1 MHSFHQSRGRI
12 LFEVFCA
19 LTVAASC
26 LAAWTQTGAWAL
38 LPASAATALYGLV
51 HLFDLRRPR
60 PATSVE
66 PQRIAFDDDTPSD
79 HPAEA
84 YGEEPRVAEEPL
96 VAEEPEA
103 AEPALEAEPAIPKT
117 PRAARPR
124 RTKTMR
130 KGGRRAAD
138 ESEPVTA
145 AAPGPRQEDEASSPI
160 PFDEA
165 AHSNI
170 EPLFE
175 PEPFVRMP
183 RPAFGRKA
191 G

>member
-12 LFEVFCA
+12 LFEVVCA

-26 LAAWTQTGAWAL
+26 YGTWTQTGAWAL
-38 LPASAATALYGLV
+38 LPAAAVAALYGLV
-51 HLFDLRRPR
+51 HLFDLRPSR
-60 PATSVE
+60 PARAAE
-66 PQRIAFDDDTPSD
+66 PQRISLDETPGD
-79 HPAEA
+79 YPADVVSVQQA
-84 YGEEPRVAEEPL
+84 M

-103 AEPALEAEPAIPKT
+103 TEPVLEAEPAKPKT
-117 PRAARPR
+117 PRATKPR

-130 KGGRRAAD
+130 KGGRRADD
-138 ESEPVTA
+138 ETA
-145 AAPGPRQEDEASSPI
+145 AAVVPAPREEAEAASPT
-160 PFDEA
+160 PFDET

>member
-1 MHSFHQSRGRI
+1 MHSFHHSRGRI

-19 LTVAASC
+19 LTVGASC
-26 LAAWTQTGAWAL
+26 YGAWTQTGAWAL
-38 LPASAATALYGLV
+38 LPAAAVAALYGLV
-51 HLFDLRRPR
+51 HLFDLRRAKPVT
-60 PATSVE
+60 AVE
-66 PQRIAFDDDTPSD
+66 PQRIAFDDDTPSV
-79 HPAEA
+79 HLAA
-84 YGEEPRVAEEPL
+84 AVSEPVTAVAD
-96 VAEEPEA
+96 EPEA
-103 AEPALEAEPAIPKT
+103 VELALGPEPAKPKT
-117 PRAARPR
+117 PRASKPR

-130 KGGRRAAD
+130 KGGRRADD
-138 ESEPVTA
+138 ETVTA
-145 AAPGPRQEDEASSPI
+145 VAPAPPPKEEAVSPT

>member
-19 LTVAASC
+19 LTVGASC
-26 LAAWTQTGAWAL
+26 YGAWTQTGAWAL
-38 LPASAATALYGLV
+38 LPAAAVAALYGLV
-51 HLFDLRRPR
+51 HLFDLRRAKPV
-60 PATSVE
+60 AAVE
-66 PQRIAFDDDTPSD
+66 RQRIAFDDDTPSVHLAAAVSEPVTEVAD
-79 HPAEA
+79 ELEA
-84 YGEEPRVAEEPL
+84 VELALGP
-96 VAEEPEA
+96 
-103 AEPALEAEPAIPKT
+103 EPAKPKT
-117 PRAARPR
+117 TRASKPR

-130 KGGRRAAD
+130 KGGRRAD
-138 ESEPVTA
+138 DEPVAPVAPA
-145 AAPGPRQEDEASSPI
+145 AREEAEAASPT
-160 PFDEA
+160 PFDETV
-165 AHSNI
+165 HSNI

>member
-19 LTVAASC
+19 LSLSASC
-26 LAAWTQTGAWAL
+26 YGAWIQTGAWAL
-38 LPASAATALYGLV
+38 LPAAAVAALYGLV

-66 PQRIAFDDDTPSD
+66 PQRIALD
-79 HPAEA
+79 EA
-84 YGEEPRVAEEPL
+84 HGDRPTDVGSEKQAVVAEEPQPT
-96 VAEEPEA
+96 EPVL
-103 AEPALEAEPAIPKT
+103 EPAKPKT
-117 PRAARPR
+117 PRASKPR

-130 KGGRRAAD
+130 KGGRRADD
-138 ESEPVTA
+138 EAVTA
-145 AAPGPRQEDEASSPI
+145 AAPAAPEQVTDPSPP

-165 AHSNI
+165 VHSNI

>member
-12 LFEVFCA
+12 LFEVACA
-19 LTVAASC
+19 LTIAASC
-26 LAAWTQTGAWAL
+26 YGAWTQTGAWAL
-38 LPASAATALYGLV
+38 LPAAAVAGLYGLV

-60 PATSVE
+60 PAKSIE
-66 PQRIAFDDDTPSD
+66 PQRIAFDEDTKGD
-79 HPAEA
+79 LPADASSEQEQLVV
-84 YGEEPRVAEEPL
+84 EEPKAAVPEPK
-96 VAEEPEA
+96 
-103 AEPALEAEPAIPKT
+103 AEPAKPKT
-117 PRAARPR
+117 PRASRPR

-130 KGGRRAAD
+130 NGGRRAED
-138 ESEPVTA
+138 ESEAVTA
-145 AAPGPRQEDEASSPI
+145 ALPSPRQEDEAIAPVQ
-160 PFDEA
+160 FDEA

>member
-12 LFEVFCA
+12 VFEVLCT
-19 LTVAASC
+19 LTIAASC
-26 LAAWTQTGAWAL
+26 YGAWMQTGAWAL
-38 LPASAATALYGLV
+38 LPGAAVAALYGVV

-66 PQRIAFDDDTPSD
+66 PQRIVVDESQCDRPTDAGSKQ
-79 HPAEA
+79 EA
-84 YGEEPRVAEEPL
+84 VA
-96 VAEEPEA
+96 AEEPEA
-103 AEPALEAEPAIPKT
+103 SEPALEAEPAKSKT
-117 PRAARPR
+117 PRASRPR

-138 ESEPVTA
+138 QSEPVTA
-145 AAPGPRQEDEASSPI
+145 AAPAAPEPDAVSSPT

>member
-1 MHSFHQSRGRI
+1 MHSFHHSRGRI

-19 LTVAASC
+19 LTVGASFYGG
-26 LAAWTQTGAWAL
+26 WTQTGAWAL
-38 LPASAATALYGLV
+38 LPAAAAAALYGLV

-60 PATSVE
+60 PARSVE
-66 PQRIAFDDDTPSD
+66 PQRIAFADDLQSGRPIDAGREQDT
-79 HPAEA
+79 
-84 YGEEPRVAEEPL
+84 
-96 VAEEPEA
+96 EA
-103 AEPALEAEPAIPKT
+103 AEPALEAEPAKPKA
-117 PRAARPR
+117 PRASKPR

-130 KGGRRAAD
+130 TGGRRAAD
-138 ESEPVTA
+138 EPKPVMA
-145 AAPGPRQEDEASSPI
+145 DAPAAPELDAATSPM

>member
-12 LFEVFCA
+12 FFEVVCA
-19 LTVAASC
+19 LTVGASC
-26 LAAWTQTGAWAL
+26 YGAWTQTGAWAL
-38 LPASAATALYGLV
+38 LPASAAAALYGLV
-51 HLFDLRRPR
+51 HLFDLKRPR

-66 PQRIAFDDDTPSD
+66 PQCIAFDDGTSSDLPIAAPSE
-79 HPAEA
+79 PASPVAEA
-84 YGEEPRVAEEPL
+84 L
-96 VAEEPEA
+96 EA
-103 AEPALEAEPAIPKT
+103 VEAALEAEPARPRT
-117 PRAARPR
+117 PRATKPR

-130 KGGRRAAD
+130 KGGRRAGD
-138 ESEPVTA
+138 ESEPVAA
-145 AAPGPRQEDEASSPI
+145 AAPAPRQEEEAVSPT

-165 AHSNI
+165 VHSNI